1 MCDGCCHWSLAV
13 PSAQSLVSSGPS
25 SVLAALNVMLM
36 YAGIVYE
43 ILAAATWLAMVA
55 VAAGVVDDVAGDVNG
70 IVEAERFGS
79 TGQRCST
86 PTMLVSTC
94 CIDIRVGGTIPG
106 TWWPF
111 GH

>member
-1 MCDGCCHWSLAV
+1 MHKTLAARAWLAV
-13 PSAQSLVSSGPS
+13 VVFAVGIDVDVSWQWWMRLVALLMVLRTQRSLF
-25 SVLAALNVMLM
+25 
-36 YAGIVYE
+36 
-43 ILAAATWLAMVA
+43 A
-55 VAAGVVDDVAGDVNG
+55 V
-70 IVEAERFGS
+70 
-79 TGQRCST
+79 GQRCST